1 MQACNSFSKQV
12 NNFHLFNFFS
22 FLKVNSASN
31 NIRNN
36 ELFVDQEEEKDMELK
51 MKPEEKFI
59 NTLYTLVLTN
69 IETERKVPKVERKY
83 TIERAR

>member
-1 MQACNSFSKQV
+1 
-12 NNFHLFNFFS
+12 
-22 FLKVNSASN
+22 
-31 NIRNN
+31 
-36 ELFVDQEEEKDMELK
+36 MELK